1 MVKRERHRYIL
12 FKIILDKNNGFS
24 EQELL
29 KAIWQSI
36 WNLFGLKE
44 ASKMGMWLVRMDID
58 KKYGIMR
65 CSHKT
70 KEYLISALTLIKEIS
85 GNRVI
90 LSPIKTSGTIRGIKD
105 IIDMKLK
112 T

>member
-12 FKIILDKNNGFS
+12 FKIILDDKTEFS

-29 KAIWQSI
+29 KAIWRSI

-44 ASKMGMWLVRMDID
+44 ANKMGMWLVKMDIE
-58 KKYGIMR
+58 KKYGIIR

-70 KEYLISALTLIKEIS
+70 KEYLITALTLIKEIS

-90 LSPIKTSGTIRGIKD
+90 LSPIKTSGTIRGIKEM
-105 IIDMKLK
+105 IELKLK
-112 T
+112 I